1 MRLCRF
7 NHDRIGVVRGNTVHD
22 VSAILA
28 DLPAMR
34 WPLPP
39 GDALIARLAELRPR
53 IEALA
58 DVAPPL
64 PLAGI
69 KLDSPVANPSKIVAA
84 AANFPEH
91 LATMKVQPGELG
103 TLIKVPTCLV
113 GPAAGVALRF
123 LDRTN
128 VHETELA
135 VIIGKGGS
143 DIAKEAALGHVAGYA
158 IGLDITLRG
167 KEFPSICKSIDTYGV
182 LGPWLVTPDEMGDVS
197 NLNFSLKVNGE
208 PRQKDNTSRFVL
220 DVPSLIAFASR
231 YMTLYPGDI
240 IMMGNPPGAA
250 PLKPGDVMEA
260 MIDRI
265 GTMTVAVRAHSAQ

>member
-7 NHDRIGVVRGNTVHD
+7 NHDRIGVVRGSAVHD
-22 VSAILA
+22 VSAVLA
-28 DLPAMR
+28 DLPPMR

-58 DVAPPL
+58 DAAPSL

-69 KLDSPVANPSKIVAA
+69 RLDSPVANPSKIIAA
-84 AANFPEH
+84 AANCPEH

-113 GPAAGVALRF
+113 GPSAGVALRF

-135 VIIGKGGS
+135 VIIGRGGS
-143 DIAKEAALGHVAGYA
+143 DIARDAALGHVAGYA

-231 YMTLYPGDI
+231 YMTLYPGDV

-260 MIDRI
+260 VIDRI
-265 GTMTVAVRAHSAQ
+265 GTMTVAVRAHTV